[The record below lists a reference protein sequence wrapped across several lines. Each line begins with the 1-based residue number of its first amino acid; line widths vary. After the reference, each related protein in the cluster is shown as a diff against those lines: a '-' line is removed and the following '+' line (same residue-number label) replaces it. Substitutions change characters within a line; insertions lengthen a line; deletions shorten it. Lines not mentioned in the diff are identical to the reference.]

1 MRCSMQRYH
10 ERIFKERLKSFLCEI
25 ITCDI
30 FSITLPENHLQK
42 NKQLINLLYYDVK
55 NLTSIL
61 SGCIGPKCVTSNK
74 DNTVSVNYFWLI
86 ITRPDNHLRKNK
98 QLIKRLYNDVK
109 NLTSILSGCIG
120 PKCVSCNNGWKPL
133 FQSRW

>member
-1 MRCSMQRYH
+1 MLLYKRREELNFHFEVQQRYH

-30 FSITLPENHLQK
+30 FSITLPQNHLQK

-55 NLTSIL
+55 NLTSIS

-74 DNTVSVNYFWLI
+74 DNTASVNYF
-86 ITRPDNHLRKNK
+86 
-98 QLIKRLYNDVK
+98 
-109 NLTSILSGCIG
+109 
-120 PKCVSCNNGWKPL
+120 
-133 FQSRW
+133 